1 MRLLLFFTYGISLKT
16 WDETGLIDREI
27 ILYKKLT
34 EKGIKVSFITYGD
47 KSDFK
52 YSDKLRNVEII
63 PFYAFIKQPSN
74 KILKFI
80 QSFFLPF
87 ILRKYFKKV
96 DIIKTNQMSTTWAPI
111 IAKLLFKKKLI
122 VRCGF
127 EWYRFLRKK
136 NPSLLVMFYM
146 YITEYLSYHI
156 ANSIIL
162 TSEDDKQYIIRK
174 FHISDSEKISV
185 IPNYIDAEIFKPL
198 ADVSKKQDH
207 LLFIGRL
214 TEQKNLFNLL
224 SALKGSHY
232 TLDIVGDGKLKE
244 PLMLF
249 ASENGIK
256 VNFLGRLPNN
266 EIPRLL
272 NQYEVFVLPS
282 LYEGNPKVLLEAMS
296 CGLAVIGT
304 NVEGINNIIK
314 HKENGYLCEIDNQ
327 SIRDAINVV
336 MKDQNFRKQMGNN
349 ARKHVIDY
357 HSIDAALEKETD
369 LYKTLL
375 IK

>member
-52 YSDKLRNVEII
+52 YSDKLRNIEII
-63 PFYAFIKQPSN
+63 PFYAFVKQPSN

-87 ILRKYFKKV
+87 ILRKHFKKI

-127 EWYRFLRKK
+127 EWYKTLLKK
-136 NPSLLVMFYM
+136 SHSILLKYFI
-146 YITEYLSYHI
+146 YITEWLAYQI
-156 ANSIIL
+156 ADAIIL

-174 FHISDSEKISV
+174 FHISDSNKIKV
-185 IPNYIDAEIFKPL
+185 IPNYIDIEIFKPN
-198 ADVSKKQDH
+198 VNVTKKQNY

-214 TEQKNLFNLL
+214 TEEKNLLNLL

-244 PLMLF
+244 PLMFF

-282 LYEGNPKVLLEAMS
+282 LYEGNPKALLEAMS

-304 NVEGINNIIK
+304 DVDGIRNIIK
-314 HKENGYLCEIDNQ
+314 HKENGYLCKTDSK
-327 SIRDAINVV
+327 SIRDAIDVLMN
-336 MKDQNFRKQMGNN
+336 DEFLRKSMGIQ
-349 ARKHVIDY
+349 ARKFIINNCCIDEIVNRELNIY
-357 HSIDAALEKETD
+357 NS
-369 LYKTLL
+369 LL
-375 IK
+375 IS